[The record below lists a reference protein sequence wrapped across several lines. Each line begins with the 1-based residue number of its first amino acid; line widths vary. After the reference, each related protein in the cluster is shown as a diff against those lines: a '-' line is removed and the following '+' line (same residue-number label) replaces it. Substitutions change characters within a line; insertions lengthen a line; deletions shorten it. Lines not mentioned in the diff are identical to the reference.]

1 MIKDLGLDI
10 KQFEPKTFRHH
21 ISQLK
26 NNKTFGND
34 FIKNLEIIIL
44 EEKLE
49 KIKIIEPIN
58 HFQFQK
64 IEILKTMD
72 VKSLKK
78 YAIEL
83 GITEEL
89 IKSYK
94 KNLKTLYKENK
105 TDFYIQLILN
115 YYDLSV

>member
-1 MIKDLGLDI
+1 MMDSTIHNFKNYLDSNEYKDETLLI
-10 KQFEPKTFRHH
+10 PLFHT

-64 IEILKTMD
+64 ID
-72 VKSLKK
+72 V
-78 YAIEL
+78 
-83 GITEEL
+83 
-89 IKSYK
+89 
-94 KNLKTLYKENK
+94 LKTLDVKY
-105 TDFYIQLILN
+105 L
-115 YYDLSV
+115 